1 MTTPALDALYEYLV
15 AYNSVHGKLPT
26 QKEIAFDL
34 GKDHSVVSKQ
44 MRILAE
50 QGKLIAKYNLVTYS
64 LT

>member
-1 MTTPALDALYEYLV
+1 MTPALDALYEYLV
-15 AYNSVHGKLPT
+15 AYNSVHGRLPT

-44 MRILAE
+44 MRTLAE
-50 QGKLIAKYNLVTYS
+50 QGKLIAKYNLVSYS